1 MINIKNRPGDWNA
14 QVRILLP
21 EPVTL
26 VLVSVHAVLF
36 VDMLTTPLKPLSE
49 STVNVELTGAPVFN
63 VNVVG
68 VAVILKSW
76 NLKIVVALWERLPLF
91 PIMVRV

>member
-1 MINIKNRPGDWNA
+1 MIKIENRPGDWNA

-21 EPVTL
+21 EPVTF
-26 VLVSVHAVLF
+26 VVVSVHAVLF
-36 VDMLTTPLKPLSE
+36 VDMLTNPLKPLRDA
-49 STVNVELTGAPVFN
+49 TVNVELPRAPVFN
-63 VNVVG
+63 VNVAG

-76 NLKIVVALWERLPLF
+76 KVKIAVALWERLPLF